1 MLGGIFEIFCKELS
15 SEKFFLTYKRI
26 PCTIQLK
33 YNKGGLVSFMPFHSP
48 VTTVSIFPHV
58 FSRMQPETKEV
69 YRQRYKYVKKCGS
82 ASVIA
87 GVGISEGTQL
97 AKDLLSSKLKAYG
110 YKSLFAIALGPVIQF
125 ISLPFYVFTYG
136 SKFRKFAIATTE
148 IGAKISEGEM
158 GIVNWAWIGADL
170 LLFGEPVSI
179 TESSDFL
186 IIHNET
192 VGKLAETI
200 EEFGFCE
207 GER

>member
-1 MLGGIFEIFCKELS
+1 
-15 SEKFFLTYKRI
+15 
-26 PCTIQLK
+26 
-33 YNKGGLVSFMPFHSP
+33 MPFHSH
-48 VTTVSIFPHV
+48 VTTAAIFPHV
-58 FSRMQPETKEV
+58 FSRLQPETKEV
-69 YRQRYKYVKKCGS
+69 YKQKYKNIKKYGS

-97 AKDLLSSKLKAYG
+97 AKDVISSKLKAYG

-125 ISLPFYVFTYG
+125 VSLPFYVFTYG

-148 IGAKISEGEM
+148 IGAKISKGEM

-170 LLFGEPVSI
+170 VFFGEPVLI
-179 TESSDFL
+179 TDDSDFL

-200 EEFGFCE
+200 EEFGSSD
-207 GER
+207 